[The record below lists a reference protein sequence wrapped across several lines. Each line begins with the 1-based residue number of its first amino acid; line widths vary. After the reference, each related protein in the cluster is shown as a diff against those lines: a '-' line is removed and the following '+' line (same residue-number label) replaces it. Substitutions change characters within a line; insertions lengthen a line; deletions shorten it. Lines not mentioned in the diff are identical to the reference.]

1 VITDP
6 DSDSSVGRAERQP
19 QTDRADYTAV
29 MRFEMLA
36 DVANRLAQ
44 AVEENALLRERA
56 AEHLDNRDQVLDRAA
71 QSRRLADALRAAA
84 DAFQAHRVPSADI
97 RRTIRGK

>member
-1 VITDP
+1 MITNP
-6 DSDSSVGRAERQP
+6 DSDSPADRAERQP
-19 QTDRADYTAV
+19 QPDQAGHTAA
-29 MRFEMLA
+29 RFEMLA

-56 AEHLDNRDQVLDRAA
+56 AEHLDSRDQVLDRAA

-84 DAFQAHRVPSADI
+84 HAFRAHRVPSADI
-97 RRTIRGK
+97 RRIIRGK